1 MEPWIVFLLFLAV
14 VCAAGYLNWR
24 ARQRRMAALQAVAT
38 AQGWQLI
45 EEDDRYV
52 RNWNGH
58 PFGQGKDRKAT
69 NILVGKYRDREIA
82 AYDYEYETESG
93 SGKNRSTT
101 THRFAVWLVTLP
113 SRLPGLEVR
122 REGIFGGRVAA
133 AFGFGDLQL
142 ESEEFNRTFR
152 VASPDR
158 RYATAML
165 HPRMMELL
173 LARASDGMCWR
184 IDGDVLLCW
193 EEGRAAPE
201 AIVPKL
207 DVLVDVVDLVPSFVW
222 KDYGSASTRE

>member
-14 VCAAGYLNWR
+14 VGAVWYLNRR
-24 ARQRRMAALQAVAT
+24 ARQRRMAAFQALAA
-38 AQGWQLI
+38 AQGWQWI

-52 RNWNGH
+52 RNWNSH
-58 PFGQGKDRKAT
+58 PFGQGRKRRAT
-69 NILVGKYRDREIA
+69 NILVGKYRGREIA
-82 AYDYEYETESG
+82 AYDYEYQTESDN
-93 SGKNRSTT
+93 GKDRTTT
-101 THRFAVWLVTLP
+101 THRYAIWVVTLP

-122 REGIFGGRVAA
+122 KEGIFGGRVAA

-152 VASPDR
+152 VGTPDR

-173 LARASDGMCWR
+173 LARGRNGMSWR
-184 IDGDVLLCW
+184 IAGDALLCW
-193 EEGRAAPE
+193 EEGKAEPDV
-201 AIVPKL
+201 IVPRL
-207 DVLVDVVDLVPSFVW
+207 DVLADVVDLVPSFVW